1 MRHLRRTALAAL
13 AVALCAAP
21 AAAAHPHNDPGHA
34 VISPAR
40 GGGLTGGELLAEG
53 WARGLSGSNV
63 PFSGT
68 CTTLAR
74 NVLQAHGGDDGTATC
89 TATPRSRLFVG
100 FGSFCS
106 DIGDGLETEQEQ
118 LACAVAVSHELKEL
132 NVTVDNRDMIDI
144 IRPRFELF
152 SPQRTIALP
161 ADNFFEVPTGTPLTF
176 IAHGWGVVVH
186 SLRPGRHTVTLE
198 VMHADNSR
206 ELFIT
211 VFLKVVPHGHSD
223 DHNRST
229 DGHEH
234 D

>member
-1 MRHLRRTALAAL
+1 MRHLRHTVLATL
-13 AVALCAAP
+13 AIALCAAP
-21 AAAAHPHNDPGHA
+21 ATAAHPHNDHGRA
-34 VISPAR
+34 AISSAR
-40 GGGLTGGELLAEG
+40 GGGLTGGELQAEA
-53 WARGLSGSNV
+53 WARGLSGSNA

-89 TATPRSRLFVG
+89 KATPHSRLYVG

-106 DIGDGLETEQEQ
+106 DLGDGLETEQEQ
-118 LACAVAVSHELKEL
+118 LACAATVSHESLKEL
-132 NVTVDNRDMIDI
+132 NVTVDNRDTINI
-144 IRPRFELF
+144 VRPRFELF

-161 ADNFFEVPTGTPLTF
+161 ADNFFDVPAGTPLTF
-176 IAHGWGVVVH
+176 TAHGWAVVVH

-198 VMHADNSR
+198 VVHPDNSR

-211 VFLKVVPHGHSD
+211 VILKVVRGGHSD
-223 DHNRST
+223 DRDHG
-229 DGHEH
+229 D